1 MAVIQANGLRH
12 FYRREG
18 NRRLPTLVLAHPI
31 GFDHG
36 LWDAV
41 MPALTQQFHVM
52 RYDLRGH
59 GASEATCEPCSVRL
73 LADDAIALL
82 RSLEIERFCFAG
94 TSLGAL
100 VGLQLALDLPDRM
113 TALVVA
119 NASAKL
125 PLPAEEWN
133 RRIALANASGPQ
145 AFLTG
150 MKERMFSADFRETDD
165 PRFHSLIES
174 FMAMDAHA
182 YAAAMPALRDA
193 NLLPQL
199 AQVRVSTM
207 VVAGESDAAVP
218 RDHSAA
224 MASGIRGAVLTVL
237 PGGHLSA
244 VESPDAFASAVGSF
258 CAR

>member
-1 MAVIQANGLRH
+1 MAVIRANGLRH

-100 VGLQLALDLPDRM
+100 VGFGIAPTMVTLISKALGGESQLRFGLVATTLVTSIAGAVGFLAAARASKKAQVPA
-113 TALVVA
+113 TVVA
-119 NASAKL
+119 S
-125 PLPAEEWN
+125 
-133 RRIALANASGPQ
+133 
-145 AFLTG
+145 
-150 MKERMFSADFRETDD
+150 
-165 PRFHSLIES
+165 
-174 FMAMDAHA
+174 
-182 YAAAMPALRDA
+182 
-193 NLLPQL
+193 
-199 AQVRVSTM
+199 
-207 VVAGESDAAVP
+207 VA
-218 RDHSAA
+218 
-224 MASGIRGAVLTVL
+224 
-237 PGGHLSA
+237 
-244 VESPDAFASAVGSF
+244 
-258 CAR
+258 